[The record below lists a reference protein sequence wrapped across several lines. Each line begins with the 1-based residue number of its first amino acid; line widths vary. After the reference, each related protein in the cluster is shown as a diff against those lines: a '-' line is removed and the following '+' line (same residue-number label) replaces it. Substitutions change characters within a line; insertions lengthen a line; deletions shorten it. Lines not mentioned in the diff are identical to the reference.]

1 MKCQYYVTDSPRYT
15 DCKPCSKFR
24 LYTSGR
30 CKNCVFNIPTFFK
43 VFLEQYFHSQ
53 VLFRTDYFI
62 MTLRAYYVVPNW
74 HVRCNNTSL
83 HVTFKYTNIPFW
95 ALKCALANYAPP
107 ILCFLSLPHE
117 HSMTSMLNFIPNVM
131 RQASLSLRPPIIA
144 PPFSENP
151 PSREPKQAGSW
162 VGHASRASHRMWG
175 QYIRKHTLIGDSP
188 KPRDSTLLIA
198 QSAEWIAQA
207 IF

>member
-74 HVRCNNTSL
+74 HVRCNNTNL

-144 PPFSENP
+144 PH
-151 PSREPKQAGSW
+151 PSARILLHGSRNRQ
-162 VGHASRASHRMWG
+162 GHGLGTHRAPVTG
-175 QYIRKHTLIGDSP
+175 CGDSTFENILWLATA
-188 KPRDSTLLIA
+188 PRHATALY
-198 QSAEWIAQA
+198 
-207 IF
+207 